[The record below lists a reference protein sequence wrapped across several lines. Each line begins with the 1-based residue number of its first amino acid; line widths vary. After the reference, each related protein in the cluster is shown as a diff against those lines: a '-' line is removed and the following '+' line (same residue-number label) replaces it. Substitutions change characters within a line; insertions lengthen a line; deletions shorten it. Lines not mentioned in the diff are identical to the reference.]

1 MKYKLETIP
10 VWDAFDADSE
20 CPFCLLEQ
28 KAEQSY
34 LKFFLGNSVMVPEMR
49 VEVNSIG
56 FCRTHF
62 PMLFN
67 SRTSRHALSLLTHT
81 HLMET
86 DKRTKKLLKGL
97 LNRPSKK
104 SLLAAADSLKQET
117 KNCMICT
124 RIEETLKRYLFTALY
139 LWKRDEEGFRDR
151 FAGSQGFC
159 LYHLRGLIAMAPEAL
174 GAKELASWLQVL
186 CTLQEHNGQRL
197 EEELFFY
204 SQKFDFQNDDK
215 PWGTAKDALER
226 GIQKLTGRPVKDP

>member
-28 KAEQSY
+28 KAETGY

-67 SRTSRHALSLLTHT
+67 SRSNRHALSLLSHT
-81 HLMET
+81 HLMEA
-86 DKRTKKLLKGL
+86 DKRTNQILEGL
-97 LNRPSKK
+97 SSRPNRK
-104 SLLAAADSLKQET
+104 SMLAAAESLKQET
-117 KNCMICT
+117 ENCMICT
-124 RIEETLKRYLFTALY
+124 RIEETLKRYLFTTLY

-151 FAGSQGFC
+151 FAGSKGFC
-159 LYHLRGLIAMAPEAL
+159 LYHLRGLISMAPEAL
-174 GAKELASWLQVL
+174 GVKELPSWLQVL
-186 CTLQEHNGQRL
+186 STLHRQNGRRL

-204 SQKFDFQNDDK
+204 SRKFDFQNDDK

-226 GIQKLTGRPVKDP
+226 GIQKLTGRAVKDP